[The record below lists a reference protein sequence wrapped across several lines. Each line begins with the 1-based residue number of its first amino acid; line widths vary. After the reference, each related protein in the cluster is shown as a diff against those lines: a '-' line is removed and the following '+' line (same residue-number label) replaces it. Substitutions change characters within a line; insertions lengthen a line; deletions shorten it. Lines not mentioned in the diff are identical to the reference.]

1 MKQISKNMIIPIILY
16 AFFILKVVCRHVCI
30 EPFDVYV

>member
-16 AFFILKVVCRHVCI
+16 AFSFLIMLVKWLLKC
-30 EPFDVYV
+30 FYL